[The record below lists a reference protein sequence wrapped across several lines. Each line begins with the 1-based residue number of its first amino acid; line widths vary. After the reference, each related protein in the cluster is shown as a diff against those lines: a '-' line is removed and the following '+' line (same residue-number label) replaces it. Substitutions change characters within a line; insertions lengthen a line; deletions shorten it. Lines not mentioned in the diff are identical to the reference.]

1 MPVNTFPLV
10 LIDFGHEK
18 EKKIKIDIFKRS
30 AIFVDVSRNY
40 FVHETIIQPMLNIF
54 VKFRANILSCY
65 LILTRLCDPP

>member
-1 MPVNTFPLV
+1 MPVNTFSLV

-18 EKKIKIDIFKRS
+18 EKKIKIDILMTS

-40 FVHETIIQPMLNIF
+40 FVHQTIIQPMLNTF

-65 LILTRLCDPP
+65 LILTRSCDPP